1 MTQAARER
9 LIADRYSID
18 TILRQGRA
26 GVVWRATDVV
36 DGNPVAVEEI
46 EPLSESEAERNRRWS
61 RIVQAAQAAAGL
73 EHPGV
78 VRLLDV
84 LLDDQRYF
92 VVTELTDGLP
102 LSELLDR
109 HGQLPW
115 RRVASIGLE
124 VLEVLESAHRAGV
137 VHLDL
142 QPAHVLVAPDGAVK
156 LAGFGLTPVV
166 PPSRPA
172 PVPAPE
178 QLRGE
183 PAGPPADLWALG
195 ATMYTAVEGVTPF
208 EGGPSGILHGGAR
221 PPGRAGALAGVL
233 GSLLDKA
240 PERRPPAAEAR
251 ERVREVVE
259 RAAPADLEVSRT
271 VSTTTPPLISRAMRA
286 PDAATAALG
295 VGSMSRA
302 TEVVGRAGGA
312 VGRAALAGAAAGWA
326 ARGRAGASAAGQR
339 GRAVLDWLLDP
350 GRRGLVLGIGST
362 LLALLSF
369 ALIVAVIGNPTGAGT
384 QTRATAPPP
393 TTVAATS
400 TSAAPVTTAPPATV
414 APVPAGWTVFAD
426 DRSGYRIAYPASWEV
441 VHPEDDDHT
450 VEFHDRSVPTFLRVT
465 TSDAPAPDP
474 VAAQVQSS
482 QQHAGFHQGSY
493 QQTRLEPSDFQ
504 GRPGA
509 LLEFTFLG
517 DDQQPYRADE
527 LGTNTPPGP
536 SGQGRWVTIFVESHE
551 TDWGVA
557 QSLFQTA
564 LASFVP
570 PTN

>member
-1 MTQAARER
+1 MTQAASER
-9 LIADRYSID
+9 LVADRYSME

-46 EPLSESEAERNRRWS
+46 EPATESEAERNQRWS

-78 VRLLDV
+78 VKLLDV
-84 LLDDQRYF
+84 LLDEQRYF
-92 VVTELTDGLP
+92 VVSELAEGLA

-115 RRVASIGLE
+115 RRVARIGLE

-156 LAGFGLTPVV
+156 VAGFGLAPVV
-166 PPSRPA
+166 PPTRPA

-178 QLRGE
+178 QLLAE

-195 ATMYTAVEGVTPF
+195 ATMYAAVEGITPF
-208 EGGPSGILHGGAR
+208 EGGSAAILYGSAR
-221 PPGRAGALAGVL
+221 PARRAVALAGL
-233 GSLLDKA
+233 LESLLDKA
-240 PERRPPAAEAR
+240 AERRPPAAEAR
-251 ERVREVVE
+251 ERLREIVGSATP
-259 RAAPADLEVSRT
+259 AAPPVSRPVPT
-271 VSTTTPPLISRAMRA
+271 VTPPLISQAMRA
-286 PDAATAALG
+286 PDAATSVLAPIS
-295 VGSMSRA
+295 VSRA
-302 TEVVGRAGGA
+302 GEAVGRAGGA
-312 VGRAALAGAAAGWA
+312 VGRAARAGAAAGRA
-326 ARGRAGASAAGQR
+326 ARAQAGASGAAR
-339 GRAVLDWLLDP
+339 RWRAALDWLLDP
-350 GRRGLVLGIGST
+350 GRRGLVVGIGST
-362 LLALLSF
+362 VLALLSF
-369 ALIVAVIGNPTGAGT
+369 ALIVAVIGNPTGSST
-384 QTRATAPPP
+384 QTRAAAPPP
-393 TTVAATS
+393 STAAATS
-400 TSAAPVTTAPPATV
+400 TSAVPATTAPPTTV

-426 DRSGYRIAYPASWEV
+426 DPSGYRIAFPASWEV
-441 VHPEDDDHT
+441 VRTDDHT
-450 VEFHDRSVPTFLRVT
+450 VEFHDRSVPTILRVST
-465 TSDAPAPDP
+465 TPEPAPDP

-482 QQHAGFHQGSY
+482 QQHASIHQGSY
-493 QQTRLEPSDFQ
+493 QQTRLDPSNFQ

-527 LGTNTPPGP
+527 LGTNTPPG
-536 SGQGRWVTIFVESHE
+536 QGNQGYWVTIFVQSREA
-551 TDWGVA
+551 DWGVA
-557 QSLFQTA
+557 QALLQTA